1 MLLLEFSCI
10 PKMSSPLKQLYG
22 GAFIICWIDQSDR
35 KNGEDIARSLL
46 DAEGWEIQT
55 LNYFE
60 TIARS
65 AYDDG
70 HSPEGL
76 ALFDQAAR
84 NGSAVKIHTY
94 PTGSAI

>member
-10 PKMSSPLKQLYG
+10 PKWPSPLSELYG
-22 GAFIICWIDQSDR
+22 GAFVICWINQSDR
-35 KNGEDIARSLL
+35 KNAQDMARNLL
-46 DAEGWEIQT
+46 EAEGWEIQT
-55 LNYFE
+55 LNYIE

-76 ALFDQAAR
+76 ALFEQAER
-84 NGSAVKIHTY
+84 NGSAIKIHTY
-94 PTGSAI
+94 PNNAGR